1 MPRRSLVVSNAS
13 SSWGSPTVSVAVT
26 KPSAGAGMFS
36 ASPTAYAGAAGYVG
50 FLRVSIATSSSFYGN
65 YCKRRYSC
73 GWHTELP
80 AVL

>member
-26 KPSAGAGMFS
+26 KPSARGHVLSIADGVCW
-36 ASPTAYAGAAGYVG
+36 GRGYVG

-65 YCKRRYSC
+65 YCKREYSC
-73 GWHTELP
+73 G
-80 AVL
+80 